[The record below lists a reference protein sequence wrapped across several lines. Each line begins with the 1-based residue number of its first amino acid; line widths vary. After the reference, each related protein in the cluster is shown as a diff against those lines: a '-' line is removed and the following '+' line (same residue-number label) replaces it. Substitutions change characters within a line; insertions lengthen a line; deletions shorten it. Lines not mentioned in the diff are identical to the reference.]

1 MKQEYLLEVTK
12 IRPDAP
18 DIVSIFFQKP
28 ADFAYNAGDCIDIGF
43 KDSAL
48 GKKTFSFASSPLED
62 DLYITYK
69 RGISDYKKKMQT
81 LDVGDS
87 VIATHYGSNFV
98 FHPGKKSIF
107 IAGGVGVTPLRS
119 MIYTSLQGIS
129 QEEMIL
135 VYLNNSDDFVFEAEF
150 LDWQKVHPHFRYI
163 PLNTVQKG
171 RISKNILIQHLPTVS
186 SSPYDFYISG
196 PPLMIDAVSTI
207 IEDLGLA
214 DHIIHTDSFDG
225 YTQELA

>member
-1 MKQEYLLEVTK
+1 MKQQYSLKVTK
-12 IRPDAP
+12 IRQDAP
-18 DIVSIFFQKP
+18 DVVSIFFQKP
-28 ADFAYNAGDCIDIGF
+28 SDFLYNAGDCIDIGF

-48 GKKTFSFASSPLED
+48 GRKTFSFASSPLED

-69 RGISDYKKKMQT
+69 KGISAYKKKMQT
-81 LDVGDS
+81 LNVGDS
-87 VIATHYGSNFV
+87 VQVIHYGSNFV
-98 FHPGKKSIF
+98 FHPGKRSIF

-119 MIYTSLQGIS
+119 MIYTSLQDSS

-135 VYLNNSDDFVFEAEF
+135 VYLNNSNDFVFDAEF
-150 LDWQKVHPHFRYI
+150 LDWQKDHPHFRYI

-171 RISKNILIQHLPTVS
+171 RISEQMLMDNLPAVS

-196 PPLMIDAVSTI
+196 PPLMIDAVSSI
-207 IEDLGLA
+207 IEDLGLT

-225 YTQELA
+225 YTQELE

>member
-1 MKQEYLLEVTK
+1 MKQEYSLEVIK
-12 IRPDAP
+12 IRQDAP

-28 ADFAYNAGDCIDIGF
+28 SDFSYNAGDCVDIGF
-43 KDSAL
+43 IDASL

-69 RGISDYKKKMQT
+69 NGISAYKKKMQA
-81 LDVGDS
+81 LDVGDRVQ
-87 VIATHYGSNFV
+87 VIHYGSNFV
-98 FHPGKKSIF
+98 FHPGKRSIF

-119 MIYTSLQGIS
+119 MIYTSLQGS
-129 QEEMIL
+129 TREEMIL
-135 VYLNNSDDFVFEAEF
+135 MYLNNSDDFVFDAEF
-150 LDWQKVHPHFRYI
+150 LDWQKTHTYFRYI

-171 RISKNILIQHLPTVS
+171 RISKQMLVEHLPTVAS
-186 SSPYDFYISG
+186 SSYDFYISG

-207 IEDLGLA
+207 IDALGLT

-225 YTQELA
+225 YTQELE